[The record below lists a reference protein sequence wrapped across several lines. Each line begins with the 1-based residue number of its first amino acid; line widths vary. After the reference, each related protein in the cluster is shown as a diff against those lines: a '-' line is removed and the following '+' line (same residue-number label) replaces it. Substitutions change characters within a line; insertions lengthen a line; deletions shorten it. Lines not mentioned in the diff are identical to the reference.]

1 MSRRNTEE
9 FNDLVLARSQT
20 ASFHSYDPKYFL
32 SHLAC
37 PKIPCGSAIVSS
49 RCIGLFSPQCFCR
62 VSQASPGQRA
72 AEKQKPRTERRYLKP
87 PRDIADKQASRQSAG
102 HTGNQL
108 PGPLTRPRI
117 RMSIPSKLI
126 LLFWPTVFSS
136 FLESALYRKS
146 CRASR
151 IQPTRPEPM
160 QAPDRAGSLGGQ
172 TEI

>member
-49 RCIGLFSPQCFCR
+49 RCIGLFSPQCFCGFPR
-62 VSQASPGQRA
+62 HPQGQRA
-72 AEKQKPRTERRYLKP
+72 AEKQKPRTERHYLKP

-108 PGPLTRPRI
+108 PGPLTRARDPHEH
-117 RMSIPSKLI
+117 SLQLI
-126 LLFWPTVFSS
+126 LLFWRTVFSS
-136 FLESALYRKS
+136 SFESALYRKS

-151 IQPTRPEPM
+151 IQPTWPEPM